1 MHLYVRH
8 VTDSN
13 SGAIASAG
21 GCIFDVNHYFLYN
34 MLLKVFLKNKFLY
47 YRAAPIGRYSE

>member
-34 MLLKVFLKNKFLY
+34 MLLKVFLKINFYIIEQL
-47 YRAAPIGRYSE
+47 P